1 MSVNAPRED
10 GEEEVGMTKHPLT
23 DLFQGYGSDDSHQGM
38 SDAVNNHDND
48 EERNVCPVDDEH
60 HVVGMSSPPQQ
71 EEHVSAQEHQEEDL
85 MDVDNATTRQEYEDY
100 VASLPEFFR
109 NTSHTEVDEQRVEMV
124 VQKWVEMSEKGYFI
138 TEELRKRSFYKSPD
152 MMIAM
157 LDKFK
162 IDDGG
167 SFLSESMDMG
177 MRLGE
182 VRKAWN
188 DYEAQQ
194 KKRAESNKSRMIEF
208 QRGEVSAA
216 VAAAQAAAAAAMA
229 RKQR

>member
-1 MSVNAPRED
+1 MSGNAPQDE
-10 GEEEVGMTKHPLT
+10 GEEQVGVTKHSLT
-23 DLFQGYGSDDSHQGM
+23 DLLQGYGSDDSSHQEM
-38 SDAVNNHDND
+38 PDAINHNNCSDD
-48 EERNVCPVDDEH
+48 EERAVRPVIDDRG
-60 HVVGMSSPPQQ
+60 VGMSSPPQKEKEEEQ
-71 EEHVSAQEHQEEDL
+71 EEEL
-85 MDVDNATTRQEYEDY
+85 MAVDNVEDRRHEYEEY
-100 VASLPEFFR
+100 VASLPEFFK
-109 NTSHTEVDEQRVEMV
+109 SSSQAEVDGQRVEMV
-124 VQKWVEMSEKGYFI
+124 VQKWIEMAEKGYFI

-167 SFLSESMDMG
+167 SFLSESMDVG

-188 DYEAQQ
+188 EYEAQQ